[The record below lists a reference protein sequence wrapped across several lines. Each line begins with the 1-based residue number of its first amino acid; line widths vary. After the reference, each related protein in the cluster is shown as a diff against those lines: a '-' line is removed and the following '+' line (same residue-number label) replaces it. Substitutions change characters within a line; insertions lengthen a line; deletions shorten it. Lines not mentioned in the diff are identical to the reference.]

1 MESAASAIETRMS
14 SSSQGMDR
22 ISETTSYET
31 AIAGTATDSNVESRT
46 AKITL
51 DTDASKP
58 VFIKTIEGCNVERKY
73 ATSKL
78 STVTVILL
86 LIDNSR
92 RTKIA
97 LNNRWE

>member
-1 MESAASAIETRMS
+1 
-14 SSSQGMDR
+14 
-22 ISETTSYET
+22 
-31 AIAGTATDSNVESRT
+31 
-46 AKITL
+46 
-51 DTDASKP
+51 

-73 ATSKL
+73 ATSKF

-86 LIDNSR
+86 LIDNST